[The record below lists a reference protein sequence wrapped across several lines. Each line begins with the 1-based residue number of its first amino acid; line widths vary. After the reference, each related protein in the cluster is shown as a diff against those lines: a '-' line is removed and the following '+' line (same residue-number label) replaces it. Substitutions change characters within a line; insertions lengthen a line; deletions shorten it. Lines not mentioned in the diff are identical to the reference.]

1 MRNTTTAGI
10 VLAFAALAAL
20 PGCQKA
26 QEKAQEAAMEAA
38 LEHATGNKVDI
49 EKDGNAVSIQ
59 TDQGAINIASA
70 ADGGEVAL
78 PSDFPG
84 DVYLPPKRTID
95 SAMDMAGMKLVNMAT
110 PDKVAAVSAEV
121 EKAMQAQGWKR
132 EMAMQAGDGSTL
144 VYSKDK
150 RQAVYQIG
158 AETDGGSR
166 LAVRTG
172 NGEG

>member
-1 MRNTTTAGI
+1 MYIKTTASI
-10 VLAFAALAAL
+10 MLAFATLALL

-49 EKDGNAVSIQ
+49 DKDGNAVSIK
-59 TDQGAINIASA
+59 TDQGDINIATA
-70 ADGGEVAL
+70 ADGGVVAL
-78 PSDFPG
+78 PSDFPN
-84 DVYLPPKRTID
+84 DVYLPAQRTID
-95 SAMDMAGMKLVNMAT
+95 SAMDMAGMKMVNMAT
-110 PDKVAAVSAEV
+110 QAGVAAVSADV

-132 EMAMQAGDGSTL
+132 EMVMQAGDGSTL

-158 AETDGGSR
+158 AGDEGGSR

-172 NGEG
+172 SEEG